1 MINKDL
7 FLEFAL
13 SKFVQFGSKR
23 FTLDELANEM
33 GMSKKTIYENFTSKE
48 VIIQES
54 LDLFLNKTRSKMDQ
68 CVKREKSNPI
78 LAVIAVYK
86 IGLDSLKNFSP
97 AFLYG
102 LRKYYPKVD
111 SYFNHFR
118 ADYIHTTV
126 RDLLL
131 RAQELGHIKK
141 DINVNTICLL
151 YLERLPLL
159 IFTEENLF
167 EKFSVEEILKTFI
180 VHNIRGIATL
190 SYLEKNEHL
199 L

>member
-1 MINKDL
+1 MINKDQ

-13 SKFVQFGSKR
+13 SKFTQFGSKR

-33 GMSKKTIYENFTSKE
+33 GISKKTIYENFTNKE
-48 VIIQES
+48 AVVQES
-54 LDLFLNKTRSKMDQ
+54 LVLYLNKVRSKMNES
-68 CVKREKSNPI
+68 VEREKSNPI
-78 LAVIAVYK
+78 LAVIAVCR

-97 AFLYG
+97 AFLFG

-111 SYFNHFR
+111 TYFNHFR
-118 ADYIHTTV
+118 TDYIHTTV
-126 RDLLL
+126 RGLLL

-141 DINVNTICLL
+141 DININLICQL
-151 YLERLPLL
+151 YLERLHLL

-167 EKFSVEEILKTFI
+167 EKFSIDELLDNFI
-180 VHNIRGIATL
+180 AHNLRGLATI
-190 SYLEKNEHL
+190 SYLEKNDHL